1 MVLTIFIAAVVVY
14 IVLTK
19 NRKLQRVVSD
29 VAGLAVTL
37 GLAGVAWVMLI
48 EAMVLRGFGDIL
60 YPLFWL
66 EVPAFRE
73 GLILTALGA
82 FLFIILPLIPSS
94 VSIPKPPI
102 GLGRKDVVL
111 HSRGL
116 RRKRLEDVVC
126 GREKSA

>member
-1 MVLTIFIAAVVVY
+1 MTIFIAAVVVY
-14 IVLTK
+14 IVLAK

-66 EVPAFRE
+66 EVPTFRE

-82 FLFIILPLIPSS
+82 FLFIILPLIPNS
-94 VSIPKPPI
+94 VSIPKLSI
-102 GLGRKDVVL
+102 GLGRRDVVL
-111 HSRGL
+111 HS
-116 RRKRLEDVVC
+116 
-126 GREKSA
+126 SFQSSF